1 MAVAIAVCL
10 IAIIMVATGYDIGHG
25 LAMASGSL
33 AHDFGYTI
41 AAAGAAAAAATTE
54 HIETQLKELSSLA
67 TKLEKASDEV
77 KKNGEKLQAEMK
89 AVGDASTETK
99 TAVDKALAEHADLSK
114 QHSELVSRMT
124 ELEQTIAQRRQAAN
138 PDAPKSVG
146 QMFVESD
153 GYKAFGG
160 STGRGSI
167 KVTMPRADITSFP
180 SSVGSNTS
188 PGTSLQ
194 PAMRVPGIVTPVS
207 QKLTIRDLLA
217 PGRTS
222 QGVIEYVQET
232 GYTNAAAV
240 VTEGQSKP
248 YSDLTFELKN
258 APVRTVAHLFK
269 ASRQI
274 LDDAPALQSYIDARA
289 RYGLQLAE
297 ETELLS
303 GDGTGVHI
311 KGLIPSATAFDA
323 QFVPTAQQNID
334 TVRLAILQVYLAK
347 IPASGIVL
355 NPIDWA
361 KIQLTKDTQNRYI
374 VGNPIDGNIQRL
386 WNLPVVDSLSMAANK
401 FLVGAFD
408 FGAQIFDRMEIEVLL
423 STENSVDFE
432 KNMVTLRAEERLALA
447 IYRPEA
453 FVTGDFSTAT

>member
-1 MAVAIAVCL
+1 MAIAVAICCVAVL
-10 IAIIMVATGYDIGHG
+10 MTGGGFHIGHG
-25 LAMASGSL
+25 AAVVSLTFVHDLTHPFAIAMA
-33 AHDFGYTI
+33 AV
-41 AAAGAAAAAATTE
+41 GAVSAEAM
-54 HIETQLKELSSLA
+54 ETQLKELSSVA

-77 KKNGEKLQAEMK
+77 RKNGEKLQAEMK
-89 AVGDASTETK
+89 AVGDASAETK
-99 TAVDKALAEHADLSK
+99 TAVDKAISEHAALAK
-114 QHSELVSRMT
+114 QHSEIAGRVT
-124 ELEQTIAQRRQAAN
+124 EIEQTLSQRRKESN
-138 PDAPKSVG
+138 PEAPKSIG
-146 QMFVESD
+146 QMFVESTD
-153 GYKAFGG
+153 FKKFGG
-160 STGRGSI
+160 ATGRGNVQ
-167 KVTMPRADITSFP
+167 VTMPRSDITGFP
-180 SSVGSNTS
+180 STVGNNTS
-188 PGTSLQ
+188 QGTSLQ
-194 PAMRVPGIVTPVS
+194 PAMRVPGIVTPIS

-222 QGVIEYVQET
+222 QALIEYVQET
-232 GYTNAAAV
+232 GYTNNAAV

-303 GDGTGVHI
+303 GDGTGSHI
-311 KGLIPSATAFDA
+311 KGLIPSATTFDA
-323 QFVPTAQQNID
+323 SFLPTAQQNID
-334 TVRLAILQVYLAK
+334 IIRLAILQVYLAK

-361 KIQLTKDTQNRYI
+361 KIQLTKDSQNRYI
-374 VGNPIDGNIQRL
+374 VGNPVDGNVQRL
-386 WNLPVVDSLSMAANK
+386 WNLPVVDSLSMTADK

-408 FGAQIFDRMEIEVLL
+408 FGAQIFDRLEIEVLL

-453 FVTGDFSTAT
+453 FVTGTFSTAT